1 MQSCLMILFSFSL
14 CPTVIVPKL
23 KKNSQSVQKPPWLRS
38 EQAAWLSWVITVCH
52 IANGM
57 KRIFPYSYYNSKSFA
72 MLKQFDEIFADIQKS
87 TFRFPHFF
95 FDCTVDSEYW
105 NLHKVSTQVFPTQS
119 HQLQVDGVTSAAPWS
134 PLSAL
139 YFCWYSAGDGSA
151 GTSPPGE
158 KPLSCRWSHHRGISV
173 PQRQCRQQT
182 LWW

>member
-95 FDCTVDSEYW
+95 FWLHCWLRVLKPSQGVHSGVSNSEPPITSGWGYLCCSLKSTVSSLLLLIFSRRW
-105 NLHKVSTQVFPTQS
+105 
-119 HQLQVDGVTSAAPWS
+119 
-134 PLSAL
+134 
-139 YFCWYSAGDGSA
+139 FCWHKSSRWE
-151 GTSPPGE
+151 TS
-158 KPLSCRWSHHRGISV
+158 L
-173 PQRQCRQQT
+173 
-182 LWW
+182 L